1 MTCEALYNNP
11 KVNLMNTI
19 YLFLATG
26 FEEVEA
32 LGIVDA
38 CRRGGLTLKT
48 VSVTGNLLVESS
60 HGVKIQADAL
70 FEDCSFDDA
79 DMLVLP
85 GGMPGSTNLKEHE
98 GLRNVILKHYEASK
112 PLAAIC
118 AAPMVYGSLGLLKGK
133 KATCYPGFDKYLEGA
148 EYTGKLVE
156 HDGQFFTGKGAG
168 AAFALGFA
176 IVEHFCGKEVVENV
190 KNGVVYNDLL
200 ASANN

>member
-1 MTCEALYNNP
+1 MAC
-11 KVNLMNTI
+11 
-19 YLFLATG
+19 ATG

-98 GLRNVILKHYEASK
+98 GMRLVNLWLQYV
-112 PLAAIC
+112 PL
-118 AAPMVYGSLGLLKGK
+118 LW
-133 KATCYPGFDKYLEGA
+133 
-148 EYTGKLVE
+148 
-156 HDGQFFTGKGAG
+156 FTVRWA
-168 AAFALGFA
+168 
-176 IVEHFCGKEVVENV
+176 C
-190 KNGVVYNDLL
+190 
-200 ASANN
+200 

>member
-1 MTCEALYNNP
+1 
-11 KVNLMNTI
+11 
-19 YLFLATG
+19 
-26 FEEVEA
+26 
-32 LGIVDA
+32 
-38 CRRGGLTLKT
+38 
-48 VSVTGNLLVESS
+48 
-60 HGVKIQADAL
+60 
-70 FEDCSFDDA
+70 
-79 DMLVLP
+79 
-85 GGMPGSTNLKEHE
+85 
-98 GLRNVILKHYEASK
+98 
-112 PLAAIC
+112 
-118 AAPMVYGSLGLLKGK
+118 MVYGSLGLLKGK

>member
-60 HGVKIQADAL
+60 HGVKIQAD
-70 FEDCSFDDA
+70 
-79 DMLVLP
+79 MHI
-85 GGMPGSTNLKEHE
+85 N
-98 GLRNVILKHYEASK
+98 
-112 PLAAIC
+112 
-118 AAPMVYGSLGLLKGK
+118 
-133 KATCYPGFDKYLEGA
+133 
-148 EYTGKLVE
+148 
-156 HDGQFFTGKGAG
+156 
-168 AAFALGFA
+168 
-176 IVEHFCGKEVVENV
+176 
-190 KNGVVYNDLL
+190 
-200 ASANN
+200 

>member
-1 MTCEALYNNP
+1 
-11 KVNLMNTI
+11 MNTI

-98 GLRNVILKHYEASK
+98 DLRNVILKHYEAGK

>member
-98 GLRNVILKHYEASK
+98 GLRTVILKHYEAGK

-148 EYTGKLVE
+148 E
-156 HDGQFFTGKGAG
+156 
-168 AAFALGFA
+168 
-176 IVEHFCGKEVVENV
+176 
-190 KNGVVYNDLL
+190 
-200 ASANN
+200 